1 MGSAVWQEIYFHHF
15 NCACISSHLS
25 IIVALMLQ
33 QGPSSRLQWTSL
45 QVIDRHNCNQ
55 LTETFSLHLQLTFK
69 VLGTSNQSYLLPI
82 RLKSLTRTNILVR
95 SFWSELCTRENQMDR
110 NRIKI
115 PFRPFPWKYKNCVEI
130 GRPRRMFV
138 QEVEL
143 ISEHWTVKTGL
154 GAIISWWHQ
163 TRLVLN
169 QHCWC
174 CWCWRCC

>member
-15 NCACISSHLS
+15 NRAIACITSHLS

-82 RLKSLTRTNILVR
+82 RLKSLTRTNILAR
-95 SFWSELCTRENQMDR
+95 SFSFDQS
-110 NRIKI
+110 
-115 PFRPFPWKYKNCVEI
+115 
-130 GRPRRMFV
+130 FV
-138 QEVEL
+138 QDR
-143 ISEHWTVKTGL
+143 VKSTDIESRIHFDLFLENTRILLKL
-154 GAIISWWHQ
+154 GDLAECLCRKW
-163 TRLVLN
+163 N
-169 QHCWC
+169 
-174 CWCWRCC
+174 

>member
-1 MGSAVWQEIYFHHF
+1 MGSAVWQDIYFHHF

-95 SFWSELCTRENQMDR
+95 SFSFDQSFVQG
-110 NRIKI
+110 RIKSTDI
-115 PFRPFPWKYKNCVEI
+115 ESRIHFDLFLENTRIVLK
-130 GRPRRMFV
+130 
-138 QEVEL
+138 
-143 ISEHWTVKTGL
+143 L
-154 GAIISWWHQ
+154 GDLAECLCRKW
-163 TRLVLN
+163 N
-169 QHCWC
+169 
-174 CWCWRCC
+174 

>member
-1 MGSAVWQEIYFHHF
+1 MGSAVWQKIYFHHF
-15 NCACISSHLS
+15 NRAIACITSHLS

-55 LTETFSLHLQLTFK
+55 LTETFSLRLQLTFK
-69 VLGTSNQSYLLPI
+69 ELGTSNQSYLLPI

-95 SFWSELCTRENQMDR
+95 SFSFDQSFVQG
-110 NRIKI
+110 RIKSTDI
-115 PFRPFPWKYKNCVEI
+115 ESRIHFDLFLFSFEI

-143 ISEHWTVKTGL
+143 ISEH
-154 GAIISWWHQ
+154 
-163 TRLVLN
+163 
-169 QHCWC
+169 
-174 CWCWRCC
+174 

>member
-1 MGSAVWQEIYFHHF
+1 MGSAVWQKIYFHHF
-15 NCACISSHLS
+15 NRAIACITSHLS

-55 LTETFSLHLQLTFK
+55 LTETFSLHLELTSK
-69 VLGTSNQSYLLPI
+69 ELGTSNQSYLLPI

-95 SFWSELCTRENQMDR
+95 SFSFDQSFVQG
-110 NRIKI
+110 RIKSTDI
-115 PFRPFPWKYKNCVEI
+115 ESRIHFDLFLFSFEI

-143 ISEHWTVKTGL
+143 ISEH
-154 GAIISWWHQ
+154 
-163 TRLVLN
+163 
-169 QHCWC
+169 
-174 CWCWRCC
+174 

>member
-1 MGSAVWQEIYFHHF
+1 MGSAVWQKIYFHHF
-15 NCACISSHLS
+15 NRAIACITSHLS

-55 LTETFSLHLQLTFK
+55 LTETFSLRLQLTFK
-69 VLGTSNQSYLLPI
+69 ELGTSNQSYLLPI

-95 SFWSELCTRENQMDR
+95 SFSFDQSFVQD
-110 NRIKI
+110 RIKSTDI
-115 PFRPFPWKYKNCVEI
+115 ESRIHFDLFLFSFEI

-143 ISEHWTVKTGL
+143 ISEH
-154 GAIISWWHQ
+154 
-163 TRLVLN
+163 
-169 QHCWC
+169 
-174 CWCWRCC
+174 

>member
-1 MGSAVWQEIYFHHF
+1 MGSAVWQKIYFHHF
-15 NCACISSHLS
+15 NRAIACITSHLS

-95 SFWSELCTRENQMDR
+95 SFSFDQSFVQG
-110 NRIKI
+110 RIKSTDI
-115 PFRPFPWKYKNCVEI
+115 ESRIHFDLFLENTRIVLK
-130 GRPRRMFV
+130 
-138 QEVEL
+138 
-143 ISEHWTVKTGL
+143 L
-154 GAIISWWHQ
+154 GDLAECLCRKW
-163 TRLVLN
+163 N
-169 QHCWC
+169 
-174 CWCWRCC
+174 

>member
-15 NCACISSHLS
+15 NRACITSHLS

-82 RLKSLTRTNILVR
+82 RLKSLTRTNILAR
-95 SFWSELCTRENQMDR
+95 SFSFDQS
-110 NRIKI
+110 
-115 PFRPFPWKYKNCVEI
+115 
-130 GRPRRMFV
+130 FV
-138 QEVEL
+138 QDR
-143 ISEHWTVKTGL
+143 VKSTDIESRIHFDLFLENTRILLKL
-154 GAIISWWHQ
+154 GDLAECLCRKW
-163 TRLVLN
+163 N
-169 QHCWC
+169 
-174 CWCWRCC
+174 